1 MTISGIPPAI
11 TPRAVAPRAVAP
23 VAHPQATPPREPG
36 LWAMLSPAERAFFL
50 APEGQTTL
58 GYGRT
63 GTVTNAAPVLGQH
76 VDVVG

>member
-1 MTISGIPPAI
+1 MTISGVPPAI
-11 TPRAVAPRAVAP
+11 TPRPIATRGVAP
-23 VAHPQATPPREPG
+23 VAQPQSSPPREPG

-63 GTVTNAAPVLGQH
+63 GTVTTAAPVLGQH